1 MEARSLKISWKIMM
15 VPPIY
20 VLLLGLY
27 LIVLPGP
34 SIAKNYQLFM
44 GHPWADFVASN
55 ARLVIFLSM
64 LNQLIGVQVIG
75 YAIVTIA
82 IILKAYRRRE
92 KWAWYVLLAGN
103 TLGFSS
109 VIAWEAA
116 TNLIPALVIN
126 AIMLVVTY
134 IGLAISAKAIFTNNP
149 G

>member
-20 VLLLGLY
+20 VLLLGLC
-27 LIVLPGP
+27 LIVFPGP
-34 SIAKNYQLFM
+34 FIAKNYQLFM

-64 LNQLIGVQVIG
+64 LNQLIGVQAIG
-75 YAIVTIA
+75 YAIVTMA

-103 TLGFSS
+103 TLGFGS
-109 VIAWEAA
+109 VLAWEAA

-126 AIMLVVTY
+126 AIMLLVTY
-134 IGLAISAKAIFTNNP
+134 VGLAISAKAIFAQDL

>member
-20 VLLLGLY
+20 VLLLGLC
-27 LIVLPGP
+27 LIVFPGP

-64 LNQLIGVQVIG
+64 LNQLIGVQAIG
-75 YAIVTIA
+75 YAIVTMV

-103 TLGFSS
+103 TLGFGS
-109 VIAWEAA
+109 V
-116 TNLIPALVIN
+116 
-126 AIMLVVTY
+126 
-134 IGLAISAKAIFTNNP
+134 LA
-149 G
+149 

>member
-20 VLLLGLY
+20 VLLLGLC
-27 LIVLPGP
+27 LIVFPGP

-64 LNQLIGVQVIG
+64 LNQLIGVQAIG
-75 YAIVTIA
+75 YAIVTMA

-103 TLGFSS
+103 TLGFGHKRYH
-109 VIAWEAA
+109 
-116 TNLIPALVIN
+116 
-126 AIMLVVTY
+126 VVGNICWVSNFCKGYFCT
-134 IGLAISAKAIFTNNP
+134 GPWLMAFHTKTR
-149 G
+149 

>member
-20 VLLLGLY
+20 VLLLGLC
-27 LIVLPGP
+27 LIVFPGP

-55 ARLVIFLSM
+55 AKMVIFLSM
-64 LNQLIGVQVIG
+64 LNQLIGVQAIG
-75 YAIVTIA
+75 YAIVTMA
-82 IILKAYRRRE
+82 IILRAYRRRE

>member
-20 VLLLGLY
+20 ILLLGLC
-27 LIVLPGP
+27 LIVAPGP

-44 GHPWADFVASN
+44 GQPWADFVASN

-64 LNQLIGVQVIG
+64 LNQLIGALAIS
-75 YAIVTIA
+75 YAIVTMA
-82 IILKAYRRRE
+82 IILKAYRKRE
-92 KWAWYVLLAGN
+92 KWAWYILLAGN
-103 TLGFSS
+103 TLGFGSTL
-109 VIAWEAA
+109 AWEAA

-126 AIMLVVTY
+126 AIMLLVTY
-134 IGLAISAKAIFTNNP
+134 AGLAISAKAIFTKNP